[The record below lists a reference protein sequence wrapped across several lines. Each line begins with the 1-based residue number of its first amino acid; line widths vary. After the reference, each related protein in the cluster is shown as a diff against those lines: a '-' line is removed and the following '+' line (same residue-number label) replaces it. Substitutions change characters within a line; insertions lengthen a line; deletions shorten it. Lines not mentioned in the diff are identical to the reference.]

1 MLSAICLS
9 LSLLSGAALA
19 DQSSYGAPAT
29 GGSAYAA
36 PATGYASPQT
46 GYEQDYTG
54 YTAPT
59 APEPQ
64 GEGLD
69 IFGKIEELLPL
80 FVAVLAAII
89 LAQIL
94 APLLGGLLGLF
105 VAILPGALTPKAIII
120 NLILGFFGLQ
130 LCTTASP
137 PVAFPGGR
145 SMADTFSEQARNFGF
160 DLTDDQTNIIA
171 DFASQALDAI
181 RSHYSSEI

>member
-1 MLSAICLS
+1 M
-9 LSLLSGAALA
+9 
-19 DQSSYGAPAT
+19 
-29 GGSAYAA
+29 
-36 PATGYASPQT
+36 

-94 APLLGGLLGLF
+94 APLLGGLLGLL
-105 VAILPGALTPKAIII
+105 VAILPGALT
-120 NLILGFFGLQ
+120 
-130 LCTTASP
+130 P

-160 DLTDDQTNIIA
+160 DLTDDQT
-171 DFASQALDAI
+171 
-181 RSHYSSEI
+181 